1 MSDRS
6 ENGLPASPGLE
17 RDPGGDEPWLARGPW
32 NGNAIALACQVDELR
47 QLNKRLELMNL
58 GLGAH
63 NRHLER
69 QLDEAQARMQHLEG
83 ELHKAWAHS
92 AFCEQRLGCLRYRLV
107 DRLNNVARRVPL
119 AQRVAK
125 AGLKRT
131 VRLAR
136 RIKARL
142 RSRDSTPLALAP
154 PPTVP
159 EGDSALR
166 ARWGSGD
173 GTIESAAHFRPCPSR
188 KDGQFGT
195 DALGVPASA
204 DVAEDL
210 IYDIGMNNGD
220 DTAFY
225 LAMNYRVVAVEANPE
240 LVEQARRRFAPE
252 IAHGRLHII
261 NKAIAETV
269 GTAKFWVNDVNSH
282 WSSLIEWVGGR
293 DGTTHHAIDVE
304 CITFEDILREYGI
317 PHYLKIDIERADIYC
332 IKALESFKRPD
343 YISIQAHSVEY
354 IDVLAALGYTEFKMI
369 DQRRHNSNP
378 KMEGKYIFPEG
389 ASGPFGEDSEGAW
402 ETEEEVKGRMARHLA
417 SWNETN
423 PTDRTWYHF
432 HARRRPL

>member
-17 RDPGGDEPWLARGPW
+17 REPGGYEPWSARGPW
-32 NGNAIALACQVDELR
+32 NGNAFALACQVDELR

-69 QLDEAQARMQHLEG
+69 QLDETRARMQGELDETRARMQHLEG

-107 DRLNNVARRVPL
+107 DRLNNIAWRMPL

-166 ARWGSGD
+166 CALKSRARSSNSISGGSSGPRK
-173 GTIESAAHFRPCPSR
+173 GESGRMTI
-188 KDGQFGT
+188 
-195 DALGVPASA
+195 ASA
-204 DVAEDL
+204 W
-210 IYDIGMNNGD
+210 
-220 DTAFY
+220 T
-225 LAMNYRVVAVEANPE
+225 RKP
-240 LVEQARRRFAPE
+240 RS
-252 IAHGRLHII
+252 
-261 NKAIAETV
+261 T
-269 GTAKFWVNDVNSH
+269 
-282 WSSLIEWVGGR
+282 
-293 DGTTHHAIDVE
+293 
-304 CITFEDILREYGI
+304 
-317 PHYLKIDIERADIYC
+317 
-332 IKALESFKRPD
+332 
-343 YISIQAHSVEY
+343 
-354 IDVLAALGYTEFKMI
+354 LG
-369 DQRRHNSNP
+369 S
-378 KMEGKYIFPEG
+378 
-389 ASGPFGEDSEGAW
+389 
-402 ETEEEVKGRMARHLA
+402 
-417 SWNETN
+417 
-423 PTDRTWYHF
+423 
-432 HARRRPL
+432 